1 MDRPGG
7 VTSGDV
13 QDAVFPGLSPEAGN
27 SPAHGA
33 GTTPGCSATATAT
46 AAAAAATIKQQ
57 CTAATAGSQE
67 DNAASPS

>member
-46 AAAAAATIKQQ
+46 AAAAAAIKQQ